1 MISSVWYDPE
11 APLASIA
18 TLHRTMLIE
27 SMWTRLI
34 LSTIMPTGITAT
46 APTRSVTELSNP
58 TSVLPIWSW
67 LSSWGA
73 TAPIVE
79 VSALASASTPP
90 KRKITRA
97 RAGPPTAVTACACT
111 RRPLQRRARV
121 RATAIARAACPVK
134 LGLCPPLFCSPSS
147 ATVYRDGAS
156 RVDQPRVALR
166 VRERS
171 SCFSTTLTIS
181 LST

>member
-1 MISSVWYDPE
+1 
-11 APLASIA
+11 
-18 TLHRTMLIE
+18 MLIE

-34 LSTIMPTGITAT
+34 LSTIIPTGITAA
-46 APTRSVTELSNP
+46 APMRSVTELSSP

-97 RAGPPTAVTACACT
+97 RAGPPTAVTAFAWT
-111 RRPLQRRARV
+111 RRPLHRRPLPSAM
-121 RATAIARAACPVK
+121 AIARAACLEK
-134 LGLCPPLFCSPSS
+134 LCFCSPFS
-147 ATVYRDGAS
+147 ATAYRDGGVPS
-156 RVDQPRVALR
+156 RPRAGGRRTVMFATVPILA
-166 VRERS
+166 
-171 SCFSTTLTIS
+171 T
-181 LST
+181 